1 MAAFVARYATA
12 FLEVVTAAKLDTAAI
27 SREFND
33 FLATWEGSVELREFF
48 VNPAIP
54 AVQKVNVLDKLNA
67 KLQLQK
73 ELRNLLAVLID
84 NGRIGTVAEVA
95 QAYRLKL
102 QEQLGIRQAEI
113 VTARELGADE
123 RSALVVEIGKLAG
136 ARVEA
141 NFKLDASIL
150 GGTVVRIGST
160 VYDGSVRGRLDRLKE
175 QLTVGEFQRFCIG
188 FVRLAVRGNGLE

>member
-27 SREFND
+27 DRQLND
-33 FLATWEGSVELREFF
+33 FLATWDGSEEMREFF

-54 AVQKVNVLDKLNA
+54 TVQKVGLLDKLNA
-67 KLQLQK
+67 KLGLQK

-84 NGRIGTVAEVA
+84 NNRIGAVAEVA
-95 QAYRLKL
+95 QAYRRQL
-102 QEQLGIRQAEI
+102 QEQLGIRQAEV
-113 VTARELGADE
+113 VTARELSQPE
-123 RSALVVEIGKLAG
+123 RAALAQEIGKLAG
-136 ARVEA
+136 SRIEA
-141 NFKLDASIL
+141 SFKLDASIL

-175 QLTVGEFQRFCIG
+175 QLTAG
-188 FVRLAVRGNGLE
+188 